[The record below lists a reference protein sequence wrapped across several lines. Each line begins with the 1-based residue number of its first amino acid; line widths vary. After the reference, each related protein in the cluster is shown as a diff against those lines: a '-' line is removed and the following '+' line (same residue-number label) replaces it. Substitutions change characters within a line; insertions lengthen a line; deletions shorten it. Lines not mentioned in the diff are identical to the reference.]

1 MLELGDYAKELHE
14 KVGEEVVKNK
24 IDILITIGE
33 NAKNIA
39 NKAKELK
46 MENVQSFNNIDEAIK
61 NIKEIIKSGDLIL
74 LKASNSM
81 NFSKILNELKE
92 I

>member
-1 MLELGDYAKELHE
+1 
-14 KVGEEVVKNK
+14 
-24 IDILITIGE
+24 
-33 NAKNIA
+33 
-39 NKAKELK
+39 
-46 MENVQSFNNIDEAIK
+46 MENVQSFNNIEEAIK

>member
-1 MLELGDYAKELHE
+1 MK
-14 KVGEEVVKNK
+14 KFGEEVVKNK

-46 MENVQSFNNIDEAIK
+46 MENVKSFNNIDEAIK

-81 NFSKILNELKE
+81 NFSKILNEIKA
-92 I
+92 